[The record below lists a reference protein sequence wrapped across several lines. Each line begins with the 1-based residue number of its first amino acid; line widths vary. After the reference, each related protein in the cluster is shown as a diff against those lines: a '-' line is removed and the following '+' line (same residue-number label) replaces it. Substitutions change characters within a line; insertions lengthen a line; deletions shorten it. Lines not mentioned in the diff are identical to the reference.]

1 VDLQARVH
9 VSNNTTHLTRGLTFT
24 IPSSSESSCIPPR
37 CATLR
42 TPSNSAAFLICVKKF
57 FRLTSFSKR
66 ASLRRSAPPHSRV
79 CEQQPMPQ
87 HGLASRRGTAR
98 TFDSSYSSRI
108 GCHLF
113 AFASVTSSRNG
124 STRLSEGGE
133 ETHTKG
139 TGRAAEF
146 APSTAWRRRGTKWR
160 HAHERSPQTWLVI
173 PHRHGPRFSWLC
185 CRLAGRGNSH
195 GSCRRGHPCHNVVS
209 SRTHQAHLP
218 FAPNLFQ

>member
-1 VDLQARVH
+1 MDLQARVH

-124 STRLSEGGE
+124 STRLSEGGGGNTHKGHWAGSGVRTE
-133 ETHTKG
+133 YCMEKAGNKMETCAREK
-139 TGRAAEF
+139 
-146 APSTAWRRRGTKWR
+146 STNLARDTSPAWS
-160 HAHERSPQTWLVI
+160 AIFMAL
-173 PHRHGPRFSWLC
+173 L
-185 CRLAGRGNSH
+185 
-195 GSCRRGHPCHNVVS
+195 
-209 SRTHQAHLP
+209 
-218 FAPNLFQ
+218 